1 MSKMKKANHP
11 QRTRISHACALLLFV
26 IVLSL
31 GACQGRCARNT
42 STPTLPAAPVHTG
55 PAPTSY
61 ADVVSRV
68 TPAVVTVR
76 S

>member
-31 GACQGRCARNT
+31 GACQWRCARNT
-42 STPTLPAAPVHTG
+42 STPTLPAW
-55 PAPTSY
+55 S
-61 ADVVSRV
+61 VVLRPPLSQSV
-68 TPAVVTVR
+68 LNAACALHV
-76 S
+76 SIHS